1 MRLLLY
7 LQYDAHVQQAVDEQ
21 LTVECDMR
29 SREGRLVTLG
39 SRMGV
44 PLTSTSLLV
53 QQGFSFTG
61 AEKEDEVYEDYEANS
76 IFDAVEEDVE
86 NDLGEWRGLEEQ
98 AKPEEN
104 IIGDLVVGKRKDEV
118 VDIAEE
124 EVEVVKDDGGELVF
138 LERVDEEVEEEME
151 KKDVQEEVDIVK
163 KLENA
168 ENEVHL
174 VGWLE
179 VVQDGRVVKEVA
191 PGDSVNLVARVGGD
205 GAEQATLGECRQEG
219 GRQLTPHCGQVGQN

>member
-1 MRLLLY
+1 MGKCGWKQDGPKVRLLLY

-61 AEKEDEVYEDYEANS
+61 EGAEKEDEVYEDYEANS
-76 IFDAVEEDVE
+76 IFDTVEEDVE

-104 IIGDLVVGKRKDEV
+104 IIGDLVVGKKKDEV
-118 VDIAEE
+118 VPHSRQPYI
-124 EVEVVKDDGGELVF
+124 
-138 LERVDEEVEEEME
+138 RV
-151 KKDVQEEVDIVK
+151 QI
-163 KLENA
+163 
-168 ENEVHL
+168 
-174 VGWLE
+174 
-179 VVQDGRVVKEVA
+179 
-191 PGDSVNLVARVGGD
+191 
-205 GAEQATLGECRQEG
+205 
-219 GRQLTPHCGQVGQN
+219 